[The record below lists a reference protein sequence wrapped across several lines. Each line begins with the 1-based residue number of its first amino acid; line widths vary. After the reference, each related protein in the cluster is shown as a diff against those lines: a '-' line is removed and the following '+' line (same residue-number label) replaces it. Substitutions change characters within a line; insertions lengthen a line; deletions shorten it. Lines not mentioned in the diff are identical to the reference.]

1 MGCQQNIRIQNVET
15 ERTEIKEITEQIKS
29 EIENV
34 ETEREVVKEIIEELK
49 SEIETHN
56 ADTEG
61 ANIRDMIEQ
70 AKSEIITAPN
80 HDSDDTE
87 IMSVQ
92 EALEKAKTILG
103 ESEVEEL
110 MADDSELLNDS
121 MDTETEP
128 DTDVTEP
135 EIVTVKDILE
145 QVENFLG
152 TSEELDSSS
161 EEAKN
166 EDDENEPAVTVKD
179 IIEQV
184 ETFLDTKIDVEKILK
199 ETTPESTEKEIPCE
213 SIDLNN
219 TATMVFRTDDIVEKR
234 LELNQGTNIINH
246 NDEAF
251 ISADGLTC
259 KFVLSEEYRILA
271 YSTLLLY
278 ILLLIFNS

>member
-1 MGCQQNIRIQNVET
+1 M
-15 ERTEIKEITEQIKS
+15 IKE
-29 EIENV
+29 V
-34 ETEREVVKEIIEELK
+34 K
-49 SEIETHN
+49 SEIETEIVETEKEVVKEMIEAVKYEIENHN
-56 ADTEG
+56 VDTERV
-61 ANIRDMIEQ
+61 NIMDMIDQ
-70 AKSEIITAPN
+70 AKSEMEAEDDIDTI
-80 HDSDDTE
+80 HKSDGTE
-87 IMSVQ
+87 LMSVQ

-103 ESEVEEL
+103 DSEVEEL

-152 TSEELDSSS
+152 ASEEIESSS
-161 EEAKN
+161 DDAKN
-166 EDDENEPAVTVKD
+166 EDDENEPAAVTVKD

-199 ETTPESTEKEIPCE
+199 ETTPENTEKEIPCE
-213 SIDLNN
+213 SIDHNN
-219 TATMVFRTDDIVEKR
+219 TETLVFRTNDIVEKR
-234 LELNQGTNIINH
+234 MELNPETNIINH
-246 NDEAF
+246 NEETT
-251 ISADGLTC
+251 ISADGMTR
-259 KFVLSEEYRILA
+259 KYVLSEEYRILA